1 MLWSD
6 EVNKARITRRR
17 KEQDEEAGGSCAAGA
32 AAAAKLCLLYKAQQ
46 SSAVQCSA
54 VVVLESCYCP
64 SVQDHKKASCP
75 INIQWSRERNERKE
89 IRYLFT
95 YLPTCPPTYLPT
107 NHSDTFKAGS

>member
-17 KEQDEEAGGSCAAGA
+17 KEQDEEAGGSCAAA
-32 AAAAKLCLLYKAQQ
+32 AAAAKLCLLHRAQQ

-64 SVQDHKKASCP
+64 SVQDHKKASCS
-75 INIQWSRERNERKE
+75 INIQRSRERKERK
-89 IRYLFT
+89 R
-95 YLPTCPPTYLPT
+95 
-107 NHSDTFKAGS
+107 N